1 MFISIIVLF
10 IFNKIPILIIFQW
23 KGLRSSQPLLLS
35 TFLLHTFV
43 SGLLLSLAIM
53 DYLLALSMCE
63 FHNPRRRRA
72 RRGRGKW
79 RRSEGGR
86 GGGEGRGW
94 MRER

>member
-1 MFISIIVLF
+1 M
-10 IFNKIPILIIFQW
+10 
-23 KGLRSSQPLLLS
+23 LLS

-63 FHNPRRRRA
+63 FHNPRRRTA

-79 RRSEGGR
+79 REEKVGGEKGR
-86 GGGEGRGW
+86 GGGGRGW
-94 MRER
+94 RRERGGQEMRWRSGRERSGRRGGGK